1 MIDYI
6 KISTLHSQLSTLV
19 TGVAMKEGVFAESL
33 RPLLPR
39 LAALP
44 GEVSVYARDLT
55 TGETCGYQPDIPLVA
70 ASVIKLPILVEAFR
84 QARDGLLSMDESVSI
99 RPEQK
104 MPSCGA
110 LTYLHDG
117 LTVTLRDLCA
127 LMIIVSDNTA
137 TNILIRRLGMEN
149 INAGMR
155 ALGLEKSTLRR
166 LLFDMEA
173 SGRGLENTVTAEE
186 MGRLL
191 ELLYR
196 GECVSPQA
204 DGEMLSILRDQQL
217 NGKMPFFLHD
227 LEIAHK
233 TGEDDGITH
242 DVGIVYAAHPLILC
256 FASNH
261 TDVPAFE
268 RFIQDAARDFVREV

>member
-1 MIDYI
+1 
-6 KISTLHSQLSTLV
+6 
-19 TGVAMKEGVFAESL
+19 MKEGFTNFLSSM
-33 RPLLPR
+33 LPR
-39 LAALP
+39 MMELP
-44 GEVSVYARDLT
+44 GEISVYGKDLVT
-55 TGETCGYQPDIPLVA
+55 DEKWAYEADVPLVA

-84 QARDGLLSMDESVSI
+84 QARDGLLAMDEIFSI

-127 LMIIVSDNTA
+127 LMIILSDNTA
-137 TNILIRRLGMEN
+137 TNILIQRLGMEN

-155 ALGLEKSTLRR
+155 KLGLEKSTLRR
-166 LLFDMEA
+166 LLFDSEA
-173 SGRGLENTVTAEE
+173 SARGLENTITAEE
-186 MGRLL
+186 MGQLL
-191 ELLYR
+191 EMLYK
-196 GECVSPQA
+196 GACVSPAA
-204 DGEMLSILRDQQL
+204 DTEMLGILKDQRL
-217 NGKMPFFLHD
+217 NGKIPFFLHN
-227 LEIAHK
+227 LKIAHK

-242 DVGIVYAAHPLILC
+242 DVGIVYADHPLILC

-268 RFIQDAARDFVREV
+268 RFIQDAARDFVGWV

>member
-1 MIDYI
+1 
-6 KISTLHSQLSTLV
+6 
-19 TGVAMKEGVFAESL
+19 MKKGFSAFFRS
-33 RPLLPR
+33 LLPR
-39 LAALP
+39 AAGLP
-44 GEVSVYARDLT
+44 GEISVYGRDLA
-55 TGETCGYQPDIPLVA
+55 TGEKWAYQADTPLVA
-70 ASVIKLPILVEAFR
+70 ASVIKLPILAEAFR
-84 QARDGLLSMDESVSI
+84 QARDGLIAMDETFSI

-117 LTVTLRDLCA
+117 LTVTLRDLCV
-127 LMIIVSDNTA
+127 LMIILSDNTA
-137 TNILIRRLGMEN
+137 TNLLIDRLGIESV
-149 INAGMR
+149 NAFLR
-155 ALGLEKSTLRR
+155 EKGLEKTTLRR
-166 LLFDMEA
+166 RLFDAEA
-173 SGRGLENTVTAEE
+173 AGRGLENTITAEE

-191 ELLYR
+191 EMLYR
-196 GECVSPQA
+196 GECVSPAA
-204 DGEMLSILRDQQL
+204 DAEMLGILRDQRL
-217 NGKMPFFLHD
+217 NGKIPFFLDD

-268 RFIQDAARDFVREV
+268 RFMQDAARDFVQWV

>member
-1 MIDYI
+1 
-6 KISTLHSQLSTLV
+6 
-19 TGVAMKEGVFAESL
+19 MKEGFTNFLSAM
-33 RPLLPR
+33 LPR
-39 LAALP
+39 LMELP
-44 GEVSVYARDLT
+44 GEISVYGKDLT
-55 TGETCGYQPDIPLVA
+55 TDEKWAYEANLPLVA
-70 ASVIKLPILVEAFR
+70 ASVIKLPILAEAFR
-84 QARDGLLSMDESVSI
+84 QARDGLLDMNETFSI

-137 TNILIRRLGMEN
+137 ANILIERLGMDS

-166 LLFDMEA
+166 KLFDSEA
-173 SGRGLENTVTAEE
+173 AGRGLENTVTAWE
-186 MGRLL
+186 MGQLL
-191 ELLYR
+191 EMLYK
-196 GECVSPQA
+196 GECVSPEA
-204 DGEMLSILRDQQL
+204 DAEMLGILKNQRL
-217 NGKMPFFLHD
+217 NGKMPFFLHE

-268 RFIQDAARDFVREV
+268 RFIQDAARDFVGWV

>member
-1 MIDYI
+1 
-6 KISTLHSQLSTLV
+6 
-19 TGVAMKEGVFAESL
+19 MKEGFSEFL
-33 RPLLPR
+33 RSMLPR
-39 LAALP
+39 MIGMP
-44 GEVSVYARDLT
+44 GEISVFGKDLT
-55 TGETCGYQPDIPLVA
+55 TDEKWAYQADVPLVA
-70 ASVIKLPILVEAFR
+70 ASVIKLPILAEAFR
-84 QARDGLLSMDESVSI
+84 QARDGLLDMNETFSI

-117 LTVTLRDLCA
+117 LTVTLRDLCV

-137 TNILIRRLGMEN
+137 TNILIERLGMEN
-149 INAGMR
+149 VNATMR

-166 LLFDMEA
+166 LLFDAEA
-173 SGRGLENTVTAEE
+173 SGRGLENTITAEE

-191 ELLYR
+191 EMLYK
-196 GECVSPQA
+196 GECVSPAA
-204 DGEMLSILRDQQL
+204 DAEMLSILRDQRL
-217 NGKMPFFLHD
+217 NGKMPFFLDD

-242 DVGIVYAAHPLILC
+242 DVGIVYAPHPLILC

-268 RFIQDAARDFVREV
+268 RFIQDAARDFTAWV

>member
-1 MIDYI
+1 
-6 KISTLHSQLSTLV
+6 
-19 TGVAMKEGVFAESL
+19 MKEGFSTFL
-33 RPLLPR
+33 SSLLPR
-39 LAALP
+39 MTELP
-44 GEVSVYARDLT
+44 GEISVYGKDLKT
-55 TGETCGYQPDIPLVA
+55 DEKWAYEADVPLVA

-84 QARDGLLSMDESVSI
+84 QARDGLLAMDEVFSI

-127 LMIIVSDNTA
+127 LMIILSDNTA
-137 TNILIRRLGMEN
+137 TNILIQRLGIEN

-155 ALGLEKSTLRR
+155 KLGLQKSTLRR
-166 LLFDMEA
+166 LLFDAEA
-173 SGRGLENTVTAEE
+173 SARGLENTVTAWE
-186 MGRLL
+186 MGQLL
-191 ELLYR
+191 EMLYK
-196 GECVSPQA
+196 GECVSPEA
-204 DGEMLSILRDQQL
+204 DAEMLDILKDQRL
-217 NGKMPFFLHD
+217 NGKMPFFLHG

-233 TGEDDGITH
+233 TGEDDGVTH
-242 DVGIVYAAHPLILC
+242 DVGIVYADHPLIMC

-268 RFIQDAARDFVREV
+268 RFIQDAARDFVEWV

>member
-1 MIDYI
+1 
-6 KISTLHSQLSTLV
+6 
-19 TGVAMKEGVFAESL
+19 MKERISKRLTA
-33 RPLLPR
+33 LLPR
-39 LAALP
+39 LTEMP

-55 TGETCGYQPDIPLVA
+55 TGETAAYQADVPLVA

-84 QARDGLLSMDESVSI
+84 QARDGLLSMDETFSI

-117 LTVTLRDLCA
+117 LTVTLRDLCV
-127 LMIIVSDNTA
+127 LMIILSDNTA
-137 TNILIRRLGMEN
+137 TNILIDRLGMEN
-149 INAGMR
+149 VNAGMR

-166 LLFDMEA
+166 LLFDSEA
-173 SGRGLENTVTAEE
+173 SARGLENTITAEE
-186 MGRLL
+186 MGQLL
-191 ELLYR
+191 EKLFK
-196 GECVSPQA
+196 GECVSPAA
-204 DGEMLSILRDQQL
+204 DAEMLSILRDQRL
-217 NGKMPFFLHD
+217 NGKIPFFLD
-227 LEIAHK
+227 DMEIAHK

-242 DVGIVYAAHPLILC
+242 DVGIVYADSPLILC

-268 RFIQDAARDFVREV
+268 RFIQDAARDFVGWV

>member
-1 MIDYI
+1 
-6 KISTLHSQLSTLV
+6 
-19 TGVAMKEGVFAESL
+19 MKEGFKQFLSS
-33 RPLLPR
+33 LLPR
-39 LAALP
+39 VTALP
-44 GEVSVYARDLT
+44 GEISVYSKDLT
-55 TGETCGYQPDIPLVA
+55 TDEKWAYQADIPLMA

-84 QARDGLLSMDESVSI
+84 QARDGILSMDEVYTI

-117 LTVTLRDLCA
+117 LTVTLRDLCV

-137 TNILIRRLGMEN
+137 TNILINRLGMGAV
-149 INAGMR
+149 NATMR
-155 ALGLEKSTLRR
+155 EMGLEKSTLRR
-166 LLFDMEA
+166 LLFDAEA
-173 SGRGLENTVTAEE
+173 AGRGLENTITAEE
-186 MGRLL
+186 MGSLL
-191 ELLYR
+191 EMLYK
-196 GECVSPQA
+196 GECVSPEA
-204 DGEMLSILRDQQL
+204 DAEMLSILKDQRL

-227 LEIAHK
+227 LKIAHK

-242 DVGIVYAAHPLILC
+242 DVGIVYAEHPLILC

-268 RFIQDAARDFVREV
+268 RFIQDAARDFSSWA

>member
-1 MIDYI
+1 
-6 KISTLHSQLSTLV
+6 
-19 TGVAMKEGVFAESL
+19 MKEGFSDFL
-33 RPLLPR
+33 RSLLPR
-39 LAALP
+39 MTALP
-44 GEVSVYARDLT
+44 GEISVYGKDLT
-55 TGETCGYQPDIPLVA
+55 TDEKWAYQADTPLVA

-84 QARDGLLSMDESVSI
+84 QARDGLISMDEAFSI

-137 TNILIRRLGMEN
+137 TNILIERLGMEN
-149 INAGMR
+149 VNATMR
-155 ALGLEKSTLRR
+155 KLGLEKSTLRR
-166 LLFDMEA
+166 LLFDAEA
-173 SGRGLENTVTAEE
+173 SARGLENTVTAWE

-191 ELLYR
+191 EMLYK
-196 GECVSPQA
+196 GECISPSA
-204 DGEMLSILRDQQL
+204 DAEMLSILRDQRL
-217 NGKMPFFLHD
+217 NGKIPFFLD
-227 LEIAHK
+227 GLEIAHK

-242 DVGIVYAAHPLILC
+242 DVGIVYAEHPLILC

-268 RFIQDAARDFVREV
+268 RFMQDAARDFVGWV